1 MDKKIIVYLSFEIFT
16 AGVTEWR
23 VKLNIDLVDF
33 DKYWP
38 LSLSVPSSCLSRLS
52 NWDCIDLRWSF
63 KVSEILS
70 WLESKG
76 THLRPRNKMR
86 MTRDDMTIWVSR
98 VSKVLFR
105 VKRIQIVKWSGRV
118 GFPCFQDILLLF
130 TVFDKLDLHCSECAV
145 PYPNLIGSTLV
156 TPHGIFYQ
164 DSNSHSCQMF
174 LVNMTP
180 QKTPSRCER
189 HLQYRILHAL
199 LFVHWYIL
207 YCVKGKIG
215 KFQFEKSFDT

>member
-98 VSKVLFR
+98 VSRVLFR

-130 TVFDKLDLHCSECAV
+130 TVFDKLDLHGSECAV
-145 PYPNLIGSTLV
+145 PSANLIGSTLV
-156 TPHGIFYQ
+156 IPTEFSNKTVIHLWNRYFPYELWLNFS
-164 DSNSHSCQMF
+164 DSHMLLPVCDMWANQSFSSWNLELWHVPIQFLIF
-174 LVNMTP
+174 LV
-180 QKTPSRCER
+180 
-189 HLQYRILHAL
+189 L
-199 LFVHWYIL
+199 
-207 YCVKGKIG
+207 
-215 KFQFEKSFDT
+215 